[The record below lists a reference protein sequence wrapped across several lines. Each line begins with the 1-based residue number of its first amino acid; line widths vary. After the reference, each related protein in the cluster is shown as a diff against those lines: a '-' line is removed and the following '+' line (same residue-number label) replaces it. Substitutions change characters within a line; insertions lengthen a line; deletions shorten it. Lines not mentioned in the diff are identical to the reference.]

1 MAVRLGS
8 ALEGLVAYKAA
19 PPLDEIAARYGLNR
33 LVKLASNEYG
43 EGPFPE
49 VVEAITREVMGLN
62 RYPDGGCDRLRTA
75 LAERLAVPPGHL
87 VFGNGSCELLML
99 LGQAL
104 LAPGEGLVYAEP
116 SFVVYHTIGRLQQAR
131 TDAIPLRD
139 HVHDLEAMAAAIRP
153 DTRMVIVCN
162 PNNPTGTLVS
172 ADALRAFL
180 DAVPDDVAV
189 VLDEAYVE
197 FVDSPTYEDPVPW
210 LAQHENLIILR
221 TFSKIY
227 SLAGLRVGYGI
238 ANPVLIEA
246 LDKVRQPF
254 NVTTPAQV
262 AATEALRHAD
272 RLRARRDS
280 VARGR
285 ERLEASLTSLG
296 IGYVPSHANF
306 VLVNVEGL
314 PVPGKEVPQALLERG
329 VMTRSGYAMG
339 CPGWIRVTIGTEE
352 EIDLFIERLADIAAK
367 GATP

>member
-1 MAVRLGS
+1 M
-8 ALEGLVAYKAA
+8 AYKAA
-19 PPLDEIAARYGLNR
+19 PPLEEIAARYGLNR

-49 VVEAITREVMGLN
+49 VIDAITREVMSLN
-62 RYPDGGCDRLRTA
+62 RYPDGGCDRLRAA
-75 LAERLAVPPGHL
+75 LAEKLAVPPGHL

-104 LAPGEGLVYAEP
+104 LSPGEGLVYAEP

-139 HVHDLEAMAAAIRP
+139 HAHDLEAMAAAIRP
-153 DTRMVIVCN
+153 DTRMIIVCN

-172 ADALRAFL
+172 SDELRAFL
-180 DAVPDDVAV
+180 ESVPSDVAV

-197 FVDSPTYEDPVPW
+197 FVDSPAYEDPAPW
-210 LAQHENLIILR
+210 LARYENLIILR

-227 SLAGLRVGYGI
+227 GLAGLRVGYGI
-238 ANPVLIEA
+238 ANPALIEA

-254 NVTTPAQV
+254 NVTSPAQA
-262 AATEALRHAD
+262 AATEALRHPG
-272 RLRARRDS
+272 RLRARRDA
-280 VARGR
+280 VAQAR
-285 ERLEASLTSLG
+285 ERLEASLAGLG
-296 IGYVPSHANF
+296 IGYVPSCANF

-352 EIDLFIERLADIAAK
+352 EIDLFIEQLADIAAK
-367 GATP
+367 GDTP